1 MLRRACGVRRKIGDI
16 DMTALSD
23 GPFPATLDTL
33 IDFDRDEAQRLIGK
47 PPGTPFFLPVNS
59 YLLTLGGKRVLIDT
73 GCGQTMGPKLG
84 QLPNRLRE
92 IGVAPDA
99 IDVILLTH
107 IHPDHAMGLVDAEGA
122 AIFPRAE
129 LIVHEVEANFWLG
142 GDPASAATER
152 IRRNIGKA
160 KHATAPYRERLRT
173 VRDGEA
179 MSGVSAMLLPGHTPG
194 HTGWVVHAGRDS
206 VLIWGDV
213 VHIPAIQVARPEA
226 AFEYDVDPQAARAT
240 RQRTFDMVSADRLS
254 VAGAHL
260 DFPGLGTIVR
270 TGTRYRFE
278 PDN

>member
-1 MLRRACGVRRKIGDI
+1 MRRNIGDI
-16 DMTALSD
+16 EMTALSD

-33 IDFDRDEAQRLIGK
+33 LDFDRDEAQRLLGK

-59 YLLTLGGKRVLIDT
+59 YLLTLGDKRVLIDT
-73 GCGQTMGPKLG
+73 GCGPTMGPELG
-84 QLPNRLRE
+84 QLPRQLRE
-92 IGVAPDA
+92 IGIATDTIDA
-99 IDVILLTH
+99 ILLTH
-107 IHPDHAMGLVDAEGA
+107 IHPDHAMGLVDAAGA
-122 AIFPRAE
+122 AIFPKAE

-142 GDPASAATER
+142 REPASAATER

-160 KHATAPYRERLRT
+160 RHATAPYRERMRT

-179 MSGVSAMLLPGHTPG
+179 LTGVSAVLLPGHTPG
-194 HTGWVVHAGRDS
+194 HTGWVVHSGRDS

-226 AFEYDVDPQAARAT
+226 AFEYDVDPQAARET
-240 RQRTFDMVSADRLS
+240 RARTFDMVCADRLC

-260 DFPGLGTIVR
+260 DFPGIGTIVR

-278 PDN
+278 PDA

>member
-1 MLRRACGVRRKIGDI
+1 VRRKIGDI
-16 DMTALSD
+16 DMVALSD

-33 IDFDRDEAQRLIGK
+33 IDFDRDEAQRLRGK
-47 PPGTPFFLPVNS
+47 PAGTPFFLPVNS
-59 YLLTLGGKRVLIDT
+59 YLITLGDKRVLIDT
-73 GCGQTMGPKLG
+73 GCGPTMGPKLG

-92 IGVAPDA
+92 MGVAPDA

-122 AIFPRAE
+122 AIFPKAE
-129 LIVHEVEANFWLG
+129 LIVHEVEANFWLAS
-142 GDPASAATER
+142 DPAAAASER

-160 KHATAPYRERLRT
+160 RHATGPYRERMRT

-179 MSGVSAMLLPGHTPG
+179 LPGISATLLAGHTPG
-194 HTGWVVHAGRDS
+194 HTGWVVHSGRDS

-226 AFEYDVDPQAARAT
+226 AFEYDVDPQTARAT
-240 RQRTFDMVSADRLS
+240 RARTFDMVSADRLR

-270 TGTRYRFE
+270 TGTQYRFE
-278 PDN
+278 PDA

>member
-1 MLRRACGVRRKIGDI
+1 MQRKIGDI
-16 DMTALSD
+16 EMTALSD

-33 IDFDRDEAQRLIGK
+33 LDFDRDEAERLLGK
-47 PPGTPFFLPVNS
+47 PAGTPFFLPVNS
-59 YLLTLGGKRVLIDT
+59 YLVTLGGKRVLIDT
-73 GCGQTMGPKLG
+73 GCGPTMGPKLG

-107 IHPDHAMGLVDAEGA
+107 IHPDHAMGLVDAAGA
-122 AIFPRAE
+122 AIFPKAE

-142 GDPASAATER
+142 QEPAAGATER

-160 KHATAPYRERLRT
+160 RHATAPYRERLRT
-173 VRDGEA
+173 VGDGEA
-179 MSGVSAMLLPGHTPG
+179 LPGVSAMLLPGHTPG
-194 HTGWVVHAGRDS
+194 HTGWVIHSGRDN

-226 AFEYDVDPQAARAT
+226 AFEYDVDPQTARAT
-240 RQRTFDMVSADRLS
+240 RARTFDMVCADRLC

-270 TGTRYRFE
+270 TGTSYRFE
-278 PDN
+278 PDA